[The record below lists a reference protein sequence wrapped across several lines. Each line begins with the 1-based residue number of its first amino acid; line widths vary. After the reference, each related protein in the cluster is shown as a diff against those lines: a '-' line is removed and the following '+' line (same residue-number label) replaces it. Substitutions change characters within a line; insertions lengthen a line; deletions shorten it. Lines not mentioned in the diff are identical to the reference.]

1 MAFIRYTKVMLDGFG
16 EAYVGYTEHGICFLT
31 WNPDSDQGFAALVRS
46 RYGIGVWRDDSLR
59 LRWESD
65 LNRWLR
71 GEQVEPELDLSM
83 VTAFERQVMQETAA
97 IPRGK
102 TSTYLQ
108 LARRV
113 GKPGAS
119 RAVGGVMRRNPI
131 LLLVPCHRVV
141 ASSGVIGNYS
151 AGGAAVKRRLLEVEG
166 VDLERLK
173 ARLQGTSPE
182 ESVDTQ

>member
-1 MAFIRYTKVMLDGFG
+1 MEFIRYTKVTLDGFG

-31 WNPDSDQGFAALVRS
+31 WNPDSDQGFAAEVRS
-46 RYGIGVWRDDSLR
+46 RYGVGVWRDDSLR
-59 LRWESD
+59 PRWESD
-65 LNRWLR
+65 LNGWLR
-71 GEQVEPELDLSM
+71 GEKVDLDLDLSM
-83 VTAFERQVMQETAA
+83 VTPFERQVMKETAA
-97 IPRGK
+97 IPRGQ

-108 LARRV
+108 LARQV

-151 AGGAAVKRRLLEVEG
+151 AGGAAVKRRLLELEG
-166 VDLERLK
+166 VDLNRLK
-173 ARLQGTSPE
+173 ESLHRSASQQAVGT
-182 ESVDTQ
+182 Q